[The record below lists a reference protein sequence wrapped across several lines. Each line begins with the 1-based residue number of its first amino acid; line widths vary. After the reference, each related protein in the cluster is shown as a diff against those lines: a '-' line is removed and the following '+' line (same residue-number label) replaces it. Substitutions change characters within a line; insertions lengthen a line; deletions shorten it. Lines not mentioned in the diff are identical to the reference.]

1 MKNQSLKMA
10 GLVMLL
16 FGFLLLVFLIIFGGG
31 GDAVKFG
38 ALISVG
44 CMVGSIFLFFHKPI
58 VVARNPFAINM
69 TKDELQRLVP
79 THKQSSFES
88 RPSKDEGWTEF
99 EVHAAMAEPT
109 NTARPFLLGV
119 ITTLVIWF
127 VGFANSG
134 RGQGLPAAAAIG
146 GLILGFAAAW
156 AMWKIDSL
164 RMGDKREAAYDS
176 AFNVHPLCV
185 QLMHPFMWTVNPQ
198 EIDRLRIRNSLTGEQ
213 FESRSAVRGHGGN
226 PIAGGIIGEAIA
238 GSRTMPGVSG
248 VAIGGAAGLM
258 GAGVGLAVMGTGAL
272 GNAVRK
278 GDHRRHMK
286 LAANSF
292 VLEAHIGGQV
302 RVMAGGMDENTA
314 YGLMQA
320 VIRAIGAPL

>member
-16 FGFLLLVFLIIFGGG
+16 FGFLLLVFLIMFGGG

-88 RPSKDEGWTEF
+88 RPSKDEGWTKF
-99 EVHAAMAEPT
+99 KVHAAMAEPI

-119 ITTLVIWF
+119 GMTFLIWF
-127 VGFANSG
+127 IGFATVG
-134 RGQGLPAAAAIG
+134 HGETLPALPAMG
-146 GLILGFAAAW
+146 GLILGFLAGW
-156 AMWKIDSL
+156 GMYQIDSML
-164 RMGDKREAAYDS
+164 VGDKREAAYDS
-176 AFNVHPLCV
+176 TFNVHPLCV
-185 QLMHPFMWTVNPQ
+185 QLLHPFLWTVNPQ

-213 FESRSAVRGHGGN
+213 FESRSVVMGGGGN
-226 PIAGGIIGEAIA
+226 PIAGGILGEAIA

-248 VAIGGAAGLM
+248 VAIGGAAGVM
-258 GAGVGLAVMGTGAL
+258 AAGVGLAAMGAGAL

-320 VIRAIGAPL
+320 VIRAIGGQS